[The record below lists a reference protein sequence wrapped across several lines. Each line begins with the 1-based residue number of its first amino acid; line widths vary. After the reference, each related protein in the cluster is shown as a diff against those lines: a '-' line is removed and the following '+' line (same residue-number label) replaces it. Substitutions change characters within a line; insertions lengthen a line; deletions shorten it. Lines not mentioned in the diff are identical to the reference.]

1 MYQYFVYHILMILV
15 YKYVA
20 LSLKSAKV
28 IEILLKVPANAY
40 VIHTRDDKRSPI
52 YFFVMSS

>member
-1 MYQYFVYHILMILV
+1 MILV